1 MPTLSAAAGPL
12 FRMERN
18 QPLPVRPTP
27 DDESIGNFRASTV
40 FLENMMKRIFLFAAL
55 LFSLASPAFAALQVD
70 VTQANVQPLPIAIP
84 DFLPGA
90 PSDAQAG
97 ANIAGVV
104 RADLERSGLFKPI
117 DPKAFVDH
125 ITNINTVPAYAN
137 WRVIN
142 AQGLVTG
149 QVTMQPDGRLRVDF
163 RWWDVYGGS
172 QMLGLQYFTQP
183 ENWRRI
189 AHLVSDAI
197 YERITGE
204 KGYFDTRIVFISETG
219 PAKARR
225 KKLAVMD
232 EDGANPI
239 FLTKGDYMVLTPRF
253 NPTAQM
259 IAYMSYI
266 GGKPRVYLFDL
277 ESGRQ
282 EVLGN
287 FPSMTF
293 SPRFSPD
300 GNKVAMT
307 LENGGNS
314 DVYVMDL
321 RTRAMTRLT
330 TDPAIDTSP
339 SFSPDGR
346 QIPFESDRGGSQ
358 QIYVMNAD
366 GSNQHRI
373 SFGGGKNGT
382 PVWSPRGDMIA
393 FTKQD
398 GGAFH
403 VGVMHP
409 DGSGERMVS
418 NGWED
423 EGPTWAPNGRVLMF
437 TRTLQGGHGSQICS
451 IDITGRNERRVLT
464 PGDAS
469 DPAWSPLIQ

>member
-1 MPTLSAAAGPL
+1 
-12 FRMERN
+12 
-18 QPLPVRPTP
+18 
-27 DDESIGNFRASTV
+27 
-40 FLENMMKRIFLFAAL
+40 MKKLVLAFAAL
-55 LFSLASPAFAALQVD
+55 LALSGPAFAALQVD
-70 VTQANVQPLPIAIP
+70 VNQGNVQPLPIAIP
-84 DFLPGA
+84 DFIGDPA
-90 PSDAQAG
+90 SG
-97 ANIAGVV
+97 ANIARVV
-104 RADLERSGLFKPI
+104 RADLERSGLFKPL
-117 DPKAFVDH
+117 DPKSFIDQ
-125 ITNINTVPAYAN
+125 IKNINAAPTFAN

-149 QVTMQPDGRLRVDF
+149 QATMQSDGRLRVDF
-163 RWWDVYGGS
+163 RLWDIYGES

-204 KGYFDTRIVFISETG
+204 KGYFDTRIVFISEGG
-219 PAKARR
+219 PAKNRR

-239 FLTKGDYMVLTPRF
+239 FLTKGDYLVLTPRF

-266 GGKPRVYLFDL
+266 AGKPRVYLFDL

-282 EVLGN
+282 EMLGN

-314 DVYVMDL
+314 DIYVMDL
-321 RTRAMTRLT
+321 RTRSSTRLT

-346 QIPFESDRGGSQ
+346 QITFESDRGGSQ

-373 SFGGGKNGT
+373 SFGGGRNGT

-437 TRTLQGGHGSQICS
+437 SRTLQGGRGSQIWS
-451 IDITGRNERRVLT
+451 VDVTGRNERRVLT

>member
-1 MPTLSAAAGPL
+1 MK
-12 FRMERN
+12 
-18 QPLPVRPTP
+18 
-27 DDESIGNFRASTV
+27 TV
-40 FLENMMKRIFLFAAL
+40 ALAFAL
-55 LFSLASPAFAALQVD
+55 LIGFATQAFAALQVD
-70 VTQANVQPLPIAIP
+70 VNQGNVQPLPIAIP
-84 DFLPGA
+84 DFVG
-90 PSDAQAG
+90 DAASG
-97 ANIAGVV
+97 ANIARVV
-104 RADLERSGLFKPI
+104 RADLERSGLFKPL
-117 DPKAFVDH
+117 DPKSFIEQIKNVNAAPTF
-125 ITNINTVPAYAN
+125 AN

-149 QVTMQPDGRLRVDF
+149 QTTMQPDGRLRVDF
-163 RWWDVYGGS
+163 RLWDIYGES
-172 QMLGLQYFTQP
+172 QMLGLQYFTEP

-204 KGYFDTRIVFISETG
+204 KGYFDTRIVFISEGG
-219 PAKARR
+219 PAKNRR

-239 FLTKGDYMVLTPRF
+239 FLTKGDYLVLTPRF

-266 GGKPRVYLFDL
+266 AGKPRVYLFDL

-282 EVLGN
+282 EMLGN
-287 FPSMTF
+287 FPNMTF

-314 DVYVMDL
+314 DIYVMDL
-321 RTRAMTRLT
+321 RTRAYTRLT

-346 QIPFESDRGGSQ
+346 QITFESDRGGSQ
-358 QIYVMNAD
+358 QVYVMNAD

-373 SFGGGKNGT
+373 SFGGGRNGT

-398 GGAFH
+398 RGIFH
-403 VGVMHP
+403 IGVMRP
-409 DGSGERMVS
+409 DGGGERIIS

-423 EGPTWAPNGRVLMF
+423 EGPTWAPNGRVLMYS
-437 TRTLQGGHGSQICS
+437 RTLQGGRGSQIWS
-451 IDITGRNERRVLT
+451 VDVTGRNERRVLT